1 MDPIIALATPPL
13 KSALALLRL
22 SGEGVFDA
30 VAESLGMSKETFLK
44 RKIQVGYLKHKHAI
58 IDQVVC
64 FIYVAPNSFTG
75 EDSVEITC
83 HGSMVIAKEILTHFY
98 SMGIRQAERGE
109 FSARAFYNGK
119 LDLIE
124 AEAVNDLINASTVES
139 KNVAMLSLKG
149 ETSSL
154 LDPILKEI
162 DEMLALIEVNIDYPE
177 YTDIEEINLSK
188 IASSCERLHDEIV
201 SLIEDGNQGK
211 IIREGVKVAIVGE
224 PNVGKSSLL
233 NAFMEEEKAIV
244 SAIPGTTRDIVEG
257 DISVKGIPL
266 HLLDTAGIRESG
278 DYVEKLGIERSR
290 EAIKN
295 ADLVLLILD
304 SSNEL
309 QDKDLLELC
318 KTKDC
323 ITVYN
328 KADLLDDSQK
338 KEGLIYI
345 SAARKDIAE
354 LKEAIYKKL
363 GLSDKAYRTPSF
375 SNARELALLDKIAD
389 SLIEAKN
396 MCANN
401 LTSDLISSCLQEA
414 RLYGNQIIGKEASL
428 DLSEEIFSRFCV
440 GK

>member
-30 VAESLGMSKETFLK
+30 VAESLGMSRETFLK
-44 RKIQVGYLKHKHAI
+44 RKIQVGYLKHKGAV

-98 SMGIRQAERGE
+98 SMGIRQADRGE

-177 YTDIEEINLSK
+177 YTDIEEVNLEK
-188 IASSCERLHDEIV
+188 IASSCDKLHNDIV
-201 SLIEDGNQGK
+201 SLIKDGNQGK

-278 DYVEKLGIERSR
+278 DFVEKLGIERSR
-290 EAIKN
+290 EAIKS

-304 SSNEL
+304 SSNEV
-309 QDKDLLELC
+309 QDKELLELC

-345 SAARKDIAE
+345 SAAKKDIAK
-354 LKEAIYKKL
+354 LKEAIYQKL
-363 GLSDKAYRTPSF
+363 GLSDKAYHTPSF
-375 SNARELALLDKIAD
+375 SNARELALLEKIAD
-389 SLIEAKN
+389 SLIEAKD

>member
-30 VAESLGMSKETFLK
+30 VSKSLDMDLETFLK
-44 RKIQVGYLKHKHAI
+44 RKIQVGYLKHKGQI

-83 HGSMVIAKEILTHFY
+83 HGSMVIAKEILSHFY
-98 SMGIRQAERGE
+98 SLGIRQAERGE

-124 AEAVNDLINASTVES
+124 AEAVNDLINASTIES

-154 LDPILKEI
+154 LYPVLKQI

-177 YTDIEEINLSK
+177 YTDIEEVNLSK
-188 IASSCERLHDEIV
+188 IAKNCESLREDIL
-201 SLIEDGNQGK
+201 SLIKEGNEGK
-211 IIREGVKVAIVGE
+211 IVREGIKVAIVGE

-233 NAFMEEEKAIV
+233 NALVEEEKAIV
-244 SAIPGTTRDIVEG
+244 SSIPGTTRDIVEG

-266 HLLDTAGIRESG
+266 HLLDTAGIRESK
-278 DYVEKLGIERSR
+278 DYVENLGIERSR
-290 EAIKN
+290 DAIKN

-304 SSNEL
+304 SNEEE
-309 QDKDLLELC
+309 KGSDLIELC
-318 KTKDC
+318 EGKEC
-323 ITVYN
+323 IRVYN
-328 KADLLDDSQK
+328 KADLLSEEK
-338 KEGLIYI
+338 KKDGRIYI
-345 SAARKDIAE
+345 SATNKDIGE
-354 LKEAIYKKL
+354 LKEAIYQKL
-363 GLSDKAYRTPSF
+363 GLSDKAFHAPSF
-375 SNARELALLDKIAD
+375 SNARELALLEKIAD
-389 SLIEAKN
+389 SLFEAKN
-396 MCANN
+396 MCEAN

-414 RLYGNQIIGKEASL
+414 RLYGNEIIGKEASL

>member
-30 VAESLGMSKETFLK
+30 VAESLGMSLETFLK
-44 RKIQVGYLKHKHAI
+44 RKIQVGYLKHKGEI

-83 HGSMVIAKEILTHFY
+83 HGSMVIAKEILSHFY

-109 FSARAFYNGK
+109 FSARSFYNGK
-119 LDLIE
+119 MDLIE
-124 AEAVNDLINASTVES
+124 AEAVNDLINASTTES

-149 ETSSL
+149 ETSNL
-154 LDPILKEI
+154 LYPILKQI

-177 YTDIEEINLSK
+177 YTDIEEVNLAK
-188 IASSCERLHDEIV
+188 IAESCEALRNEIL
-201 SLIEDGNQGK
+201 SLIKEGNQGK
-211 IIREGVKVAIVGE
+211 IIREGIKVAIVGE

-233 NAFMEEEKAIV
+233 NAFVEEEKAIV

-278 DYVEKLGIERSR
+278 DFVEKLGIERSR

-295 ADLVLLILD
+295 ADLVLLIID
-304 SSNEL
+304 SSNE
-309 QDKDLLELC
+309 DNSSDLVELC
-318 KTKDC
+318 KDKDC
-323 ITVYN
+323 IYVYN
-328 KADLLDDSQK
+328 KADLLEKDKK
-338 KEGLIYI
+338 KEGRIYI
-345 SAARKDIAE
+345 SATNKDIAE
-354 LKEAIYKKL
+354 LKEAIYQKL
-363 GLSDKAYRTPSF
+363 GLSDKAFRAPSF
-375 SNARELALLDKIAD
+375 SNTRELALLEKIAD
-389 SLIEAKN
+389 SLLEAKN
-396 MCANN
+396 MCESN

-414 RLYGNQIIGKEASL
+414 RLYGNEIIGKEASL